1 MVTKKGELMMEQRK
15 TYQMPEAEVVEIDK
29 EISLVMSST
38 PPGDPEDW

>member
-1 MVTKKGELMMEQRK
+1 MVTKKGELNMKQKK
-15 TYQMPEAEVVEIDK
+15 TYQRPEAEVVKIDK